1 MVRKLMK
8 YDFLS
13 YLRSLIPMDIVLLAI
28 AVITRLI
35 QLTEDDSTSYRILL
49 GSSLAALAIAC
60 IVALVMTV
68 VLCIARFYRSLF
80 AAEGYLSLTLP
91 VTHGQHI
98 LAKTISAVIVS
109 AVTVVSI
116 LVALAIASAG
126 DVLAEV
132 VKAGAYLVRIAA
144 REMGT
149 GNVILWI
156 VECIVLAV
164 TATAALY
171 LMFYF
176 CLTVGQT
183 AKKNRI
189 LAAVG
194 VAFGLYLLTQIL
206 GTIGIVISFANPE
219 IPERILEWLK
229 DMREGAVTF
238 VLSSMIVIE
247 VILGTVYGL
256 LVRVIMRKKL
266 NVE

>member
-13 YLRSLIPMDIVLLAI
+13 YLRSLIPMDIVLLGI

-35 QLTEDDSTSYRILL
+35 QLTEDDSTTYRILL
-49 GSSLAALAIAC
+49 GSSIAALVIAC
-60 IVALVMTV
+60 IVAVVMTV
-68 VLCIARFYRSLF
+68 VLCVARFYRSLF

-91 VTHGQHI
+91 VSHSQHI
-98 LAKTISAVIVS
+98 LAKTLSSVIVS

-126 DVLAEV
+126 DVLVEV
-132 VKAGAYLVRIAA
+132 VRAGTYLVRIAA
-144 REMGT
+144 QEVGIGR
-149 GNVILWI
+149 
-156 VECIVLAV
+156 IVLWGIEFLVFAV
-164 TATAALY
+164 TASAALY

-176 CLTVGQT
+176 ALTVGQT

-194 VAFGLYLLTQIL
+194 VLFGLYLLTQIL
-206 GTIGIVISFANPE
+206 GTICIVISFANPE
-219 IPERILEWLK
+219 IPERIMEWLSNMK
-229 DMREGAVTF
+229 ENAVTV
-238 VLSSMIVIE
+238 VLSTMIVIE

-256 LVRVIMRKKL
+256 LVRTIMRKKL

>member
-49 GSSLAALAIAC
+49 WSSVTALVIAC
-60 IVALVMTV
+60 VVASVMTV
-68 VLCIARFYRSLF
+68 VLCAARFHRSLF

-91 VTHGQHI
+91 VTHGQHV
-98 LAKTISAVIVS
+98 LAKTLSSVLVS
-109 AVTVVSI
+109 AVTSISI
-116 LVALAIASAG
+116 LVALVIASLG
-126 DVLAEV
+126 DVLTEV
-132 VKAGAYLVRIAA
+132 VRAGAYLIRFGSQRFGGGRFA
-144 REMGT
+144 
-149 GNVILWI
+149 LWG
-156 VECIVLAV
+156 VEGLLLAI
-164 TATAALY
+164 TAAAAVY
-171 LMFYF
+171 LMLYF
-176 CLTVGQT
+176 TVGQT

-194 VAFGLYLLTQIL
+194 VLFGLYLLTQIL
-206 GTIGIVISFANPE
+206 GTVGIVISVTNPE
-219 IPERILEWLK
+219 IPERILEWLE
-229 DMREGAVTF
+229 DMRYDSVTF

-256 LVRVIMRKKL
+256 LIRTIMRKKL